1 MNALPLI
8 DIHAHI
14 HQHDGRAH
22 ADIVARAKSA
32 GVREIVVAGTTV
44 ADSHAAVDMAR
55 RFDIVSAG
63 VGIHP
68 DQISSA
74 VGQDEIDALDAM
86 AQLPEVVAMSEFG
99 IDFIGG
105 KPTHQHQQ
113 DAFLAQLDI
122 AKRRRLPIII
132 HLREHSDNLTSF
144 EARGVAL
151 SILASEG
158 LADAGGAMHY
168 FQGDYDYAKRVLD
181 LGMHISLAKPLLRLP
196 ELQDVARR
204 LPIDRIVLE
213 TDSYPQPF
221 KRNRNKWTEPRDL
234 PMIAEYLADL
244 RGETVREV
252 ARQTTRN
259 ALRLLRH
266 PPA

>member
-1 MNALPLI
+1 MNDLALI

-14 HQHDGRAH
+14 HQHDGREH
-22 ADIVARAKSA
+22 ADIVARAEAA

-44 ADSHAAVDMAR
+44 ADSHAAIEMAR
-55 RFDIVSAG
+55 RYDVVSAG

-68 DQISSA
+68 DQINSA

-86 AQLPEVVAMSEFG
+86 AQIPEVVAMSEFG

-105 KPTHQHQQ
+105 KPAHQHQQ

-122 AKRRRLPIII
+122 AKRYGMPIII
-132 HLREHSDNLTSF
+132 HLREQSDNLASF
-144 EARGVAL
+144 DARGVAL
-151 SILASEG
+151 SLLASEG
-158 LADAGGAMHY
+158 LGDAGGAMHY

-196 ELQDVARR
+196 ELQAVARR
-204 LPIDRIVLE
+204 LPLDRIVLE

-234 PMIAEYLADL
+234 PMIAEFLAGI
-244 RGETVREV
+244 RGETVEEV

-259 ALRLLRH
+259 ALGLLRH
-266 PPA
+266 PSA